1 MVNFV
6 ATTHPMGQKRC
17 YRGDGS
23 QISFRTQRT
32 LRNQGPFDIYK
43 WFTRPVHWGRLVI
56 CTLFTGQPVRRVHIS
71 LPVGGR

>member
-1 MVNFV
+1 VVNFV
-6 ATTHPMGQKRC
+6 ATTHPLGQKRC

-43 WFTRPVHWGRLVI
+43 WTTRPVHWGRSDDKYENEFKSRHSDLK
-56 CTLFTGQPVRRVHIS
+56 
-71 LPVGGR
+71 GGTYDKS

>member
-1 MVNFV
+1 VVNFV

-32 LRNQGPFDIYK
+32 LKNQGPFDIYK
-43 WFTRPVHWGRLVI
+43 WFTRPVHCGRPEVLVYF
-56 CTLFTGQPVRRVHIS
+56 CQESVVHWLEAYIE
-71 LPVGGR
+71 